1 MMVLLGSDVFS
12 ATLAMMTEAAVSGGV
27 LNREMIERH
36 RGFFPARA
44 GADLPKGQQ
53 RAATGESV
61 EDALQVLQRGWY
73 LAPWDDG
80 HRFASGLL
88 EDSWR
93 MRHGRH
99 FVPVG
104 QRLGA
109 KGA

>member
-1 MMVLLGSDVFS
+1 MVRLGSDVFP
-12 ATLAMMTEAAVSGGV
+12 ATLAILTEAAVSGGV

-36 RGFFPARA
+36 RGLFPARA
-44 GADLPKGQQ
+44 GADSPRGQQ
-53 RAATGESV
+53 QAATGESV
-61 EDALQVLQRGWY
+61 EDALQVLQRARY

-80 HRFASGLL
+80 CRFASGLL
-88 EDSWR
+88 EDWWR
-93 MRHGRH
+93 MRYGRH

>member
-1 MMVLLGSDVFS
+1 MVLLGSDVFP
-12 ATLAMMTEAAVSGGV
+12 ATLAMMTEVAVSDDV

-44 GADLPKGQQ
+44 GADSPQGQQ
-53 RAATGESV
+53 QAATGESV
-61 EDALQVLQRGWY
+61 EDAFQVLQRGRY
-73 LAPWDDG
+73 LAPWDRF
-80 HRFASGLL
+80 RFASGLL
-88 EDSWR
+88 GDWWR
-93 MRHGRH
+93 MRYGRH

>member
-1 MMVLLGSDVFS
+1 MMVLLGSDVFP

-61 EDALQVLQRGWY
+61 EDALQVLQRGRY

-80 HRFASGLL
+80 YRFASGLL